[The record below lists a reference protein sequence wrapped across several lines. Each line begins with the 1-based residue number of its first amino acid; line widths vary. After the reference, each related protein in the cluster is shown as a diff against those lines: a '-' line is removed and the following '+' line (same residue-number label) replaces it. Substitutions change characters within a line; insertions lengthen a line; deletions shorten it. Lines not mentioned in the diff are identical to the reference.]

1 MPATDT
7 VIGLTGA
14 EAAERLRRG
23 GPNRLPTGKTVSW
36 ERRLARQLFHF
47 FALMLWVAAVLA
59 VIAGLPQLGIAIV
72 AVVVLNAMF
81 AFVQERRAD
90 HAAEGLRDL
99 LPRRALVVRDDAP
112 IEIDVAELVVG
123 DLVLLASGDR
133 ISADLEIVEAHAARV
148 DTSTLTGESRP
159 SPLQEGDRAFA
170 GTFLTEGEARGV
182 VEATGERTRLAG
194 IARLASGPSPSPPL
208 VGEIRRVV
216 RTISAVAIA
225 VGVGFFVIS
234 VALGSDPGDGF
245 LLAVG
250 VTVALVPEALLPTV
264 TLSLAIG
271 AQRMADRNALVRRL
285 ESVETLGSATFVC
298 TDKTGTLTLNELT
311 AVEIWTPLGPT
322 KIEGSG
328 YDPAGS
334 ISSED
339 PDVVVAVRRLAR
351 VAVRCSTG
359 RIVQQ
364 GARWAALGD
373 PLDAAVDALA
383 RRVGVDPDADRE
395 AHPDARRFP
404 FDPRRRRMSVVVDH
418 EVFVKG
424 ASDGL
429 LELCAS
435 DAAVEGVLSDMAA
448 RGLRV
453 IAVAAR
459 SIGEAEDP
467 DAIDRD
473 AAERDLELVGLIGLL
488 DPPRAHVAASIEAC
502 RRAGAKVAMVTGDH
516 PRTAGSI
523 ARQTGLA
530 RGDVTV
536 IEGAQLPADDA
547 ELGEMVD
554 RDGVVLARI
563 EPEQKLRIARALRA
577 RDHVVAMTGDG
588 VNDAPALREADIG
601 VAMGRSGTDVARE
614 AADLVLLDDDFA
626 TIVAAIEH
634 GRGIYANVR
643 RFLTYHLTDNVSEVT
658 PFIVW
663 ALSGGSIPLALGVLQ
678 ILALDIGTDTLSAT
692 ALGAERPEG
701 RVMDRPP
708 DRGRLLDREVARRA
722 FGVLGPAE
730 ALFTMVAFFVSFLAA
745 GWRPGEPFP
754 GGHVLLQASGAAFAT
769 VVSAQTVNAWACRSA
784 TRWPGALGWFSN
796 RLLVWA
802 ASIELAIAGAFLFV
816 PGVASLLEQAVPS
829 AAGWAVAVAA
839 APGLLAVDAAY
850 KAVRR
855 RRRPGSS
862 PATPAPAPTP
872 GRPSTPGAP
881 DGSPAVGQEDV
892 ESSDW

>member
-14 EAAERLRRG
+14 EAAERLRRE
-23 GPNRLPTGKTVSW
+23 GPNRLPTGTTVSW
-36 ERRLARQLFHF
+36 EQRLARQLFHF

-59 VIAGLPQLGIAIV
+59 VVAGLPQLGIAIV
-72 AVVVLNAMF
+72 AVVVLNAVF

-99 LPRRALVVRDDAP
+99 LPRRALVVRDGAS
-112 IEIDVAELVVG
+112 IEIDAADLVVG
-123 DLVLLASGDR
+123 DLVLLGSGDR
-133 ISADLEIVEAHAARV
+133 ISADLEIVEAHTARV

-159 SPLQEGDRAFA
+159 SSLEDVDRAFA

-182 VEATGERTRLAG
+182 VYATGERTRLAE

-208 VGEIRRVV
+208 VGEIQRVV
-216 RTISAVAIA
+216 RTISTVAIT
-225 VGVGFFVIS
+225 VGVAFFVIS
-234 VALGSDPGDGF
+234 LVLGSEPSDGF

-271 AQRMADRNALVRRL
+271 AQRMADRSALVRRL

-311 AVEIWTPLGPT
+311 AVEIWTPLGST
-322 KIEGSG
+322 QIEGSG
-328 YDPAGS
+328 YDPAGR
-334 ISSED
+334 ISPED
-339 PDVVVAVRRLAR
+339 PDVAAAVRRLAR

-359 RIVQQ
+359 RIVQR
-364 GARWAALGD
+364 GDRWVALGD
-373 PLDAAVDALA
+373 PLDAAVDTLA
-383 RRVGVDPDADRE
+383 RRVGLDPDADRE
-395 AHPDARRFP
+395 AHPDVRRFP
-404 FDPRRRRMSVVVDH
+404 FDPRRRRMSVVVDR

-429 LELCAS
+429 LALCAS
-435 DAAVEGVLSDMAA
+435 DAAVEGVQSDMAE

-453 IAVAAR
+453 IAVATR
-459 SIGEAEDP
+459 SIGKAEHP
-467 DAIDRD
+467 AAIERD
-473 AAERDLELVGLIGLL
+473 AAERDLELLGLIGLL
-488 DPPRAHVAASIEAC
+488 DPPRAHVAASIDAC
-502 RRAGAKVAMVTGDH
+502 RRAGVKVAMVTGDH

-530 RGDVTV
+530 RGEVTV
-536 IEGAQLPADDA
+536 IEGAHLPADDA

-554 RDGVVLARI
+554 RDGIVLARI

-626 TIVAAIEH
+626 TIVAAIEY

-692 ALGAERPEG
+692 ALGAERPGE
-701 RVMDRPP
+701 RVMNRPP
-708 DRGRLLDREVARRA
+708 DRNRLLDREVARRA

-730 ALFTMVAFFVSFLAA
+730 ALFTMLAFFVSFLAA

-796 RLLVWA
+796 RLLVWG
-802 ASIELAIAGAFLFV
+802 ASAELVIAGAFLFV
-816 PGVASLLEQAVPS
+816 PGLASLLEQAVPS
-829 AAGWAVAVAA
+829 AAGWVVAVAA
-839 APGLLAVDAAY
+839 APGLLGVDAAY
-850 KAVRR
+850 KAYRR
-855 RRRPGSS
+855 RRRPG
-862 PATPAPAPTP
+862 
-872 GRPSTPGAP
+872 
-881 DGSPAVGQEDV
+881 
-892 ESSDW
+892 